1 VAAHDFYAVLGVP
14 RNAGDVDL
22 KKAYRNL
29 ARTYHPDKNPGD
41 KRAEERFKE
50 ITEAYTVL
58 SDPDKRAH
66 YDRFGTAPSAG
77 AGGGPDMG
85 FSTIVEDL
93 FESFG
98 FFGGA
103 GGGNRRQRAQR
114 GDDLRYDLEISL
126 EEAAEGVEPKLQ
138 IPRHEACEGCEGTGR
153 DPGTMPEVCSSC
165 RGQGQVRFSQGFLTV
180 ARPCPTCRGQGKIN
194 RYPCKA
200 CSGQGRLNRERLLK
214 VTIPAGV
221 EDGNQLRLSGEGE
234 AGELGGPAGDLYVVI
249 HIHAHE
255 LFAREGPHLLAELP
269 ITFSQAAL
277 GDTVEV
283 PVLKG
288 RAELTVPP
296 GTQPGQRLVLKGKGM
311 PHLRGR
317 GKGDLHYEVVVEVPT
332 HLSARQKEVLEE
344 FRRVSEDEAGPRRSK
359 FVERMKRLFG
369 T

>member
-1 VAAHDFYAVLGVP
+1 MAAHDYYAVLGVP
-14 RNAGDVDL
+14 RNAGDGDL

-50 ITEAYTVL
+50 ISEAYTVL

-114 GDDLRYDLEISL
+114 GDDLRYDLEITL
-126 EEAAEGVEPKLQ
+126 EEAAEGVETKLQ
-138 IPRHEACEGCEGTGR
+138 IPRHEACETCEGTGR
-153 DPGTMPEVCSSC
+153 DPGTMPETCGSC

-200 CSGQGRLNRERLLK
+200 CSGQGRQSRERLLK

-234 AGELGGPAGDLYVVI
+234 AGELGGPAGDLYVV
-249 HIHAHE
+249 H
-255 LFAREGPHLLAELP
+255 PHP
-269 ITFSQAAL
+269 RPRAL
-277 GDTVEV
+277 R
-283 PVLKG
+283 P
-288 RAELTVPP
+288 
-296 GTQPGQRLVLKGKGM
+296 
-311 PHLRGR
+311 
-317 GKGDLHYEVVVEVPT
+317 
-332 HLSARQKEVLEE
+332 
-344 FRRVSEDEAGPRRSK
+344 
-359 FVERMKRLFG
+359 
-369 T
+369 